1 MKTTRVLIALVLG
14 LVLIAGACSSDP
26 EDLSDE
32 DLNSEL
38 VDVLTADDA
47 LDEPTAQCVVDSL
60 FEALD
65 RDSIN
70 QLATADDLDE
80 ITDEQFSAITDGVI
94 SCSTGG

>member
-1 MKTTRVLIALVLG
+1 MKTTRVLIALFLG
-14 LVLIAGACSSDP
+14 LVLIAGACSTDP

-38 VDVLTADDA
+38 VNVLTSDDA

-60 FEALD
+60 FESLD

-70 QLATADDLDE
+70 QLATADDLSE
-80 ITDEQFSAITDGVI
+80 VTDEQFSAITDGVI
-94 SCSTGG
+94 SCGAAG

>member
-1 MKTTRVLIALVLG
+1 MKTTRVLLALFLG
-14 LVLIAGACSSDP
+14 IVLIAGACSSDP

-38 VDVLTADDA
+38 VDVLTANDA

-60 FEALD
+60 FETLD

-70 QLATADDLDE
+70 ELATASDVGE
-80 ITDEQFSAITDGVI
+80 VSDEQFSAITDGII
-94 SCSTGG
+94 SCGAAG